1 MSTEI
6 SCIEYFRDKN
16 PYIQVGDYE
25 IRLESEPP
33 SEAVLQ
39 KARNELREVPE
50 ITAPA
55 ILELREM
62 VKGKTKKLHKLKRE
76 KKQTIKYIVQLWT
89 CIRYE
94 YIVIKCNGNS
104 MLHKTN
110 MFFQF
115 VIVERRQQ

>member
-6 SCIEYFRDKN
+6 SCIEYFRDKA

-25 IRLESEPP
+25 IRLESDPP

-62 VKGKTKKLHKLKRE
+62 VKGKTKKLHKMKTERE
-76 KKQTIKYIVQLWT
+76 KEKKNQTNNLYSYGLA
-89 CIRYE
+89 
-94 YIVIKCNGNS
+94 
-104 MLHKTN
+104 
-110 MFFQF
+110 
-115 VIVERRQQ
+115 